1 MLLAGT
7 GLAARDLLRRGPAG
21 LRVYAMYQDGGVACR
36 DPLGEREQTGALRL
50 AAGGAGL
57 RTDEFGDQRITA
69 GHVVEAETKMRRTD
83 RIADEGRRGAF
94 GLLDDDVAGARGLG
108 FAGVE
113 DASAAGGEAKS
124 GTAQPALQRRMRF
137 GSGLRHFNGQNA
149 PPDPVKSR
157 GIQQSS
163 CQSRK
168 SPGF

>member
-1 MLLAGT
+1 MTNVMETRLGRKWWFAGLLGFLSA
-7 GLAARDLLRRGPAG
+7 LLTLPLLQAAG
-21 LRVYAMYQDGGVACR
+21 LRSLDNWAQWLVHFLCF
-36 DPLGEREQTGALRL
+36 GA
-50 AAGGAGL
+50 
-57 RTDEFGDQRITA
+57 IW
-69 GHVVEAETKMRRTD
+69 
-83 RIADEGRRGAF
+83 
-94 GLLDDDVAGARGLG
+94 RGLG